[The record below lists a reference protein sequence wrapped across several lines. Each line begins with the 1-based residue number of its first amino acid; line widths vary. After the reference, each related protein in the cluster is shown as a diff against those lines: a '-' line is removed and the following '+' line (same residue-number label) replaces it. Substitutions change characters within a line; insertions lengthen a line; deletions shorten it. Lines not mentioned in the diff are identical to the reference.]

1 MKSDSSTR
9 LSADGFERVATW
21 PVGVAHFV
29 WRVDLD
35 LEFDRELRLVEET
48 ILRLV
53 AAGVGEPDRVAGL
66 MGLDDGRIVPT
77 TIVDLLRKGLIF
89 HQDGRLYI
97 SPRGTEAVHRAQT
110 RETHTYTGVE
120 LRHDPYRDEL
130 KWTFDENE
138 FKREQLGA
146 AGLRA
151 LPQPGELSPA
161 ELEGRY
167 REIQALL
174 ELEGLP
180 FENEEE
186 RKVSKK
192 RRREVLRV
200 RPLKCYVAYREAEL
214 EAWYR
219 PERDEWQW
227 RLLRSGGEE
236 TEVSARLAELES
248 NGTVIIPLEERRE
261 ITVTQQGEAVHAA
274 AEEAQ
279 RTVEPALLETHQH
292 RDALRDA
299 ILDARKELVI
309 ISPWLRTDAVDEEL
323 IGWLRMAFERHKEL
337 RIVIGYGIERNA
349 GKQQDRATRD
359 QEEALK
365 RLHKLAER
373 WRGRLR
379 IIEIGNTHEK
389 VVICDDRYVIIT
401 SFNFLSFKPR
411 PGKGIRRE
419 MGSRITDRDTVTK
432 VKAKIT
438 AALLAS
444 TRERT

>member
-9 LSADGFERVATW
+9 LSSDGFECVATW

-29 WRVDLD
+29 WRVDID

-48 ILRLV
+48 VIRLV
-53 AAGVGEPDRVAGL
+53 AAGAGDPDRVAGL

-77 TIVDLLRKGLIF
+77 TIVDLLRKGIIF
-89 HQDGRLYI
+89 HRDGLLSI
-97 SPRGTEAVHRAQT
+97 SPRGTETLQRAQT
-110 RETHTYTGVE
+110 RETRTYTDVE

-130 KWTFDENE
+130 RWTFDEVEYKSN
-138 FKREQLGA
+138 QLGA

-151 LPQPGELSPA
+151 LPQPAELSPV

-174 ELEGLP
+174 DLEGLP
-180 FENEEE
+180 FEKEEE
-186 RKVSKK
+186 RKVSEK

-200 RPLKCYVAYREAEL
+200 RPLKCYVAYRAAEL

-227 RLLRSGGEE
+227 RLLRGGGEE
-236 TEVSARLAELES
+236 TEVSAKLAELES

-261 ITVTQQGEAVHAA
+261 ITVTPHGAAVHAA

-279 RTVEPALLETHQH
+279 RTAQAALLQTHEH

-299 ILDARKELVI
+299 ILEARKELVI
-309 ISPWLRTDAVDEEL
+309 ISPWLRTAAVDGEL
-323 IGWLRMAFERHKEL
+323 IGWLGMALERHREL
-337 RIVIGYGIERNA
+337 RIAIGYGIERNA
-349 GKQQDRATRD
+349 GKQEDRATRD

-365 RLHKLAER
+365 RLNKLAER

-389 VVICDDRYVIIT
+389 IVICDDRYVIIT
-401 SFNFLSFKPR
+401 SFNFLSFNPR
-411 PGKGIRRE
+411 PEKGIRRE
-419 MGSRITDRDTVTK
+419 MGSRITDRNTVAK
-432 VKAKIT
+432 VKADIT
-438 AALLAS
+438 AVLHAS
-444 TRERT
+444 TRERR